1 MCAGASALCVL
12 SILQS
17 CLGRASGACAC
28 HPAGLLC
35 VRQQVAP
42 VAMGLPRRPL
52 CVFTF
57 PLANPPTG
65 PPALLP
71 LQAAALAMFA
81 HSLHNRGPRA
91 SSKPSKGR
99 SKTASPSAAAPA
111 AAAHQPLPTL
121 LRVLSALA
129 HPARAVR
136 AAAVGA
142 VEALAETAPAW
153 WPEGGLA
160 AEGWGGEDMEV
171 TQEQLGAILAAV
183 AAQRAA
189 IEADG
194 EACET
199 LLARALGGAPGETAP
214 AAPATASKKGKAGGS
229 GVKRKG
235 GAVAADGEGQPLS
248 LALTP
253 PQVDSLGHLLLAQLP
268 EQRGPAGLQAAE
280 LALRCL
286 PDWAPP
292 GALLRAA
299 WRLLGGV
306 AAAAAGQQAALAAQ
320 QAQVAAQ
327 AVGCYTAPAASQ
339 LLSENEAQGSEAL
352 HALLGLLAPGQQP
365 SEVRLAALR
374 TLSAELYQALPE
386 DTQREAVVVSV
397 VCFAGLVR
405 AGAGESGSTALK
417 WYKEGRAVL
426 PQSPSQPLLSVVLGC
441 CSSPHAGS
449 SSRTTLHRPAHP
461 PTHSPT
467 HPPLHPLTPC
477 RPCCAV
483 TRGTLMTSAVQ
494 RHTPPSQTSRSRPLC
509 CCRCSAL
516 LGSRQRRRVGASR
529 RRLPPRQ
536 GPGGSVAKQRPE
548 RPSPERLRRPL
559 PRWTVSTLPVPPLT
573 NWLSR

>member
-1 MCAGASALCVL
+1 
-12 SILQS
+12 
-17 CLGRASGACAC
+17 
-28 HPAGLLC
+28 
-35 VRQQVAP
+35 
-42 VAMGLPRRPL
+42 MGLPRRPL

-57 PLANPPTG
+57 PLANPPTS

-111 AAAHQPLPTL
+111 AAADQPLPAL

-171 TQEQLGAILAAV
+171 SQEQLGPILAAV

-199 LLARALGGAPGETAP
+199 LLARALGGAPGDATP

-229 GVKRKG
+229 GGRRKG

-248 LALTP
+248 LGLTP
-253 PQVDSLGHLLLAQLP
+253 PQVESLGHLLLAQLP
-268 EQRGPAGLQAAE
+268 EQRGPAGLQAAA

-292 GALLRAA
+292 GVLLRAA
-299 WRLLGGV
+299 WRLLGDL
-306 AAAAAGQQAALAAQ
+306 AAAAAGQPAALAAQ
-320 QAQVAAQ
+320 QAQLAAQ
-327 AVGCYTAPAASQ
+327 AVGCYTAPATSQ

-352 HALLGLLAPGQQP
+352 HTLLGLLAPGQQP

-386 DTQREAVVVSV
+386 DTQREAVVASPYLFSFLCV
-397 VCFAGLVR
+397 G
-405 AGAGESGSTALK
+405 GAA
-417 WYKEGRAVL
+417 
-426 PQSPSQPLLSVVLGC
+426 
-441 CSSPHAGS
+441 
-449 SSRTTLHRPAHP
+449 
-461 PTHSPT
+461 
-467 HPPLHPLTPC
+467 
-477 RPCCAV
+477 
-483 TRGTLMTSAVQ
+483 
-494 RHTPPSQTSRSRPLC
+494 
-509 CCRCSAL
+509 
-516 LGSRQRRRVGASR
+516 
-529 RRLPPRQ
+529 
-536 GPGGSVAKQRPE
+536 
-548 RPSPERLRRPL
+548 
-559 PRWTVSTLPVPPLT
+559 
-573 NWLSR
+573 